1 MIPRDPKSTAAL
13 DRLIHAAA
21 EGVATPE
28 QSAALNSMLRE
39 DPAARRRYMETMDL
53 HAALADASSP
63 ISQAPS
69 ADLPDVLGELIDAA
83 VDNRKRYN
91 TELEASRAL
100 AESLKKEHDLR
111 ARREAARLGQS
122 GLAVPSWIV
131 WGGIL
136 GAAAVIVLA
145 FSALFPGSP
154 LKPSPQL
161 TQTPGQSPNAS
172 SPHALPV
179 GRVTAVVEAR
189 WSDGRFASDRDIVYQ
204 GERMSLA
211 SGVVEVKLD
220 SGVVITLEGPVD
232 LTSVSDVLLSV
243 ERGKMVCRIP
253 DHARDFSVQ
262 TDAVTIANSGT
273 EFALHAR
280 RGRDCLVH
288 ALSGAVRLEPGR
300 SSQSFGPVI
309 IGAGVAYAVEGSGAP
324 HAVAADPNAFYR
336 VVPSAYELYVNE
348 LSPLA
353 WWSFTEPVEG
363 WFPDR
368 GRAGADARASRG
380 LATTDALHGRA
391 VQVDISSEPL
401 RLRDSGSFNLTGNFS
416 VEAWIRVDRS
426 TLASSRVFSNR
437 APNQDVGFGLGLAGS
452 SLASVSTCRDADG
465 RIFQPDPLSVKFTLF
480 GRMDLITEQPIPVG
494 EWVQIVLVCSSRHP
508 TRLYI
513 NGEPARAGTQMGYD
527 PHAYDLW
534 QSAGPVYASSQTP
547 TIGRNPIV
555 DDPEPFAG
563 DLDELVIYS
572 QPLSGRTVQALY
584 ERGVAGG
591 P

>member
-1 MIPRDPKSTAAL
+1 MNPNAPRSSSEL
-13 DRLIHAAA
+13 DRLIQAVIEDA
-21 EGVATPE
+21 ATPE
-28 QSAALNSMLRE
+28 QQVLLNEMLRA
-39 DPAARRRYMETMDL
+39 DPAARRRYIETMDL
-53 HAALADASSP
+53 HATLADASGP
-63 ISQAPS
+63 LRKGHAP
-69 ADLPDVLGELIDAA
+69 DLPDVLGEIIDAA
-83 VDNRKRYN
+83 VENRQRHAA
-91 TELEASRAL
+91 ELEASRAL
-100 AESLKKEHDLR
+100 SESFRKERELL
-111 ARREAARLGQS
+111 ARREAARS
-122 GLAVPSWIV
+122 GRGDLSLPLWIV

-136 GAAAVIVLA
+136 AAAAVIVLA
-145 FSALFPGSP
+145 FTALLPGP
-154 LKPSPQL
+154 GATVPPQV
-161 TQTPGQSPNAS
+161 TQTPGGGQKSRSA
-172 SPHALPV
+172 HALPV

-211 SGVVEVKLD
+211 SGVVEVQLD

-253 DHARDFSVQ
+253 EHARDFSVQ

-280 RGRDCLVH
+280 RGRDSLVH
-288 ALSGAVRLEPGR
+288 AFSGTVRLEPGR
-300 SSQSFGPVI
+300 SSQSFEPVV
-309 IGAGVAYAVEGSGAP
+309 IGAGVAFAAESSGAP

-353 WWSFTEPVEG
+353 WWSFSKPVEG

-368 GRAGADARASRG
+368 GRAGADARASSG
-380 LATTDALHGRA
+380 LTTIDALHGRA
-391 VQVDISSEPL
+391 VQMNISSEPL

-416 VEAWIRVDRS
+416 VEVWIRVDRS

-437 APNQDVGFGLGLAGS
+437 APNRDVGFGLGLAGR
-452 SLASVSTCRDADG
+452 SLASISTCRDADG

-494 EWVQIVLVCSSRHP
+494 EWVQIVLVCSSHHP

-513 NGEPARAGTQMGYD
+513 NGEPARAGTQIGYD
-527 PHAYDLW
+527 HNAYDLW
-534 QSAGPVYASSQTP
+534 QSAGPVYASSQAP
-547 TIGRNPIV
+547 IIGRNPTV

-572 QPLSGRTVQALY
+572 QPLSDRTVRALY
-584 ERGVAGG
+584 ERAVAGA